1 LGHSLHP
8 AAPTALRM
16 AAVSALVAL
25 VLLAGMPSG
34 PRIYAVLNDAA
45 HAPVFAALALLLLGP
60 VQGAARSRAT
70 WTLGATLLLAIG
82 IGMGVEWIQGS
93 IGRDSSWQD
102 VGTDTLG
109 ATCALGL
116 AGWWQARRRG
126 RLARLACLCVA
137 LLAGGLA
144 LWPVMQAAVA
154 YGHRA
159 SVYPVL
165 NRFDSQLDLYFV
177 SPVNA
182 EVSRR
187 SLADGWLDASG
198 SPSLRLMTTGGD
210 YPGIIT
216 EPARDWRG
224 WSVLKLDLT
233 NPGETALGLH
243 VRVDDAPGTRQFHD
257 RFNRGFKIPGAT
269 RTVLSIPLREIE
281 QGPVGRTLNLG
292 DVARLI
298 VFLTGPSARPGT
310 EFYVT
315 RIWLE

>member
-1 LGHSLHP
+1 MGHSLHP
-8 AAPTALRM
+8 VAHPALRM
-16 AAVSALVAL
+16 AAVSALLAV

-34 PRIYAVLNDAA
+34 SRIYAVLNDAA
-45 HAPVFAALALLLLGP
+45 HAPVFAALALLLLGL

-70 WTLGATLLLAIG
+70 WTLGAALLLSIG
-82 IGMGVEWIQGS
+82 IGMGVEWIQGI

-102 VGTDTLG
+102 VGTDLLG
-109 ATCALGL
+109 AACALGL
-116 AGWWQARRRG
+116 AGWWQARGRG
-126 RLARLACLCVA
+126 RAVRFAFLAVA

-144 LWPVMQAAVA
+144 LFPVVQAAVA

-159 SVYPVL
+159 SAYPVL

-198 SPSLRLMTTGGD
+198 SPSLRLVTTGGD

-233 NPGETALGLH
+233 NPGETVLELH

-257 RFNRGFKIPGAT
+257 RFNRGFRIPGAT
-269 RTVLSIPLREIE
+269 RTVLSVPLQEIE
-281 QGPVGRTLNLG
+281 QGPIGRTLNLG